1 MECRD
6 LDCGGREMGEVVEKG
21 EAESTPSVVKLILNS
36 QMLEDMNIG
45 VRYWDSSLK
54 DLNES
59 LQEKLKRY
67 VEAVDKQA
75 DDGIGLLFS
84 GGFELGMKA
93 ASALLKALRRRY
105 HSVYCV
111 NINELKDWV
120 WERRQTD
127 DGNGFV
133 EFCIEKDFLCI
144 WGLGDEWKNDKQ
156 YIDSMLAR
164 IVQTAYRDWETDS
177 KR

>member
-1 MECRD
+1 
-6 LDCGGREMGEVVEKG
+6 MGEVVEKG

-84 GGFELGMKA
+84 GGF
-93 ASALLKALRRRY
+93 S
-105 HSVYCV
+105 
-111 NINELKDWV
+111 
-120 WERRQTD
+120 
-127 DGNGFV
+127 
-133 EFCIEKDFLCI
+133 
-144 WGLGDEWKNDKQ
+144 
-156 YIDSMLAR
+156 
-164 IVQTAYRDWETDS
+164 
-177 KR
+177 